1 MAKSAPRVGRWTIAL
16 LALAGQSAP
25 AAAEY
30 YSVTGG
36 GAQFQIGNEIPLPLQ
51 PAVPV
56 SKAVGKPIGTMTM
69 FPPLLIPVNPDPA
82 KALIQQTSGPDPKK
96 MTIPPG
102 VFRRPAAGPNVLGLV
117 SRNPRLLQVRTHIE
131 FSMPAP
137 IFGSAMFRA
146 GGRTGAATT
155 FLPGPVAGGLVRFQ
169 KTTAQ
174 FGGPLQSRIAAAT
187 PALLWGWLG
196 GPLPCKHPVF
206 GGADTACQARLLTLD
221 LGSLLA
227 PGAIVGFTKT
237 TPGGPPSMSPNVVFA
252 SIPNQTGLV
261 AMSVGASTTSALTN
275 MATTVGF
282 PWTTGQIRV
291 SSVSALAIAEV
302 FTLTGMDSRMDGVGT
317 ISLVS
322 GAISDRKLSGPN
334 SHFAWLQFTVP
345 EPGPAL
351 GAAVAIAA
359 LALCRALSRRTAA

>member
-1 MAKSAPRVGRWTIAL
+1 MAKSAPRVGRWAIAL

-56 SKAVGKPIGTMTM
+56 SKTVGKPIGTMTM

-82 KALIQQTSGPDPKK
+82 KALIRQTSGPDPKK

-102 VFRRPAAGPNVLGLV
+102 VFRRPAPGPNVLGLI
-117 SRNPRLLQVRTHIE
+117 SRNPKLLQVRTNIE

-146 GGRTGAATT
+146 GGRTGAAKT
-155 FLPGPVAGGLVRFQ
+155 FFPGPVAGGGVRFQ
-169 KTTAQ
+169 KTAAQ

-187 PALLWGWLG
+187 PARLWGVVLA
-196 GPLPCKHPVF
+196 PLPCKHPVF
-206 GGADTACQARLLTLD
+206 GGADSGCKARLFSFD
-221 LGSLLA
+221 LGSLLG

-252 SIPNQTGLV
+252 SIPNKTGLI
-261 AMSVGASTTSALTN
+261 AKSANASTTSTLTN

-291 SSVSALAIAEV
+291 SSVSALAIGEI
-302 FTLTGMDSRMDGVGT
+302 FTLTGMDSRMGGVGT

-322 GAISDRKLSGPN
+322 GAISDRNLSGPN
-334 SHFAWLQFTVP
+334 SHFAWLRFTVP

-351 GAAVAIAA
+351 GAAAA
-359 LALCRALSRRTAA
+359 LATIALCRARSKRTAA